1 MNTQAWMSKRFFSF
15 FLTWGIFLP
24 YWSGWMILTKGVS
37 VAEVSLI
44 MSCGLLIRGIST
56 LFLFPYLAEK
66 VSSKTLLHVAGVGAL
81 LAFCFYI
88 PATTFWQLLIVTVLV
103 HIFYPAIMPA
113 LESIASILVQNNA
126 LKQYGKARQWGSIG
140 FISIGIFITFFTSRY
155 GDELLFWALL
165 MGLAGFVL
173 LSFLT
178 APAVLS
184 TRPVRDQ
191 QEKLSLSRLFRIP
204 FFGIT
209 LLIVILIQASHATY
223 YNYGYVFIQT
233 LDVPLYLIG

>member
-140 FISIGIFITFFTSRY
+140 FISIGIFITFFY
-155 GDELLFWALL
+155 E
-165 MGLAGFVL
+165 
-173 LSFLT
+173 
-178 APAVLS
+178 
-184 TRPVRDQ
+184 
-191 QEKLSLSRLFRIP
+191 
-204 FFGIT
+204 
-209 LLIVILIQASHATY
+209 
-223 YNYGYVFIQT
+223 
-233 LDVPLYLIG
+233 PLWR